1 MIRIDIP
8 GYQTLNLQ
16 HLVLDYNGTLAC
28 DGQLIGELVPLLN
41 QLAQHL
47 TLHVITA
54 DTHGSA
60 ERQLAA
66 VAPHLE
72 VLEQQEQDLG
82 KQRFI
87 RQLGSA
93 NCVAIGNGY
102 NDHLMLRDAALG
114 LAIIGP
120 EAAATIAI
128 NAADAVCLSCREALE
143 LLLRPARLIAT
154 LRR

>member
-8 GYQTLNLQ
+8 GYRTLNLQ

-28 DGQLIGELVPLLN
+28 DGQLISELIPPLR
-41 QLAQHL
+41 QLADNL

-60 ERQLAA
+60 AQQLAA
-66 VAPHLE
+66 VSARLE
-72 VLEQQEQDLG
+72 VLEPNNQDVG

-87 RQLGSA
+87 HQLGHD
-93 NCVAIGNGY
+93 NCAAIGNGY

-114 LAIIGP
+114 LAVIGP
-120 EAAATIAI
+120 EAAATIAL
-128 NAADAVCLSCREALE
+128 NAADTVCLSCYEALE
-143 LLLRPARLIAT
+143 LLLRPTRLIAT

>member
-8 GYQTLNLQ
+8 GYKTLNLQ

-28 DGQLIGELVPLLN
+28 DGQLIAELVPLLQ
-41 QLAQHL
+41 QLAQDL

-60 ERQLAA
+60 ARQLAG
-66 VAPHLE
+66 VSTRLE
-72 VLEQQEQDLG
+72 VLEPEEQDRG

-87 RQLGSA
+87 HQLGTE
-93 NCVAIGNGY
+93 NCVAVGNGY
-102 NDHLMLRDAALG
+102 NDHLMLQDAALG
-114 LAIIGP
+114 LAVIGP
-120 EAAATIAI
+120 EAAAGIALG
-128 NAADAVCLSCREALE
+128 AADVVCPSCREALE